1 MARRGLAVMLVLT
14 VGLGCASGPF
24 ARPGNGRMPAP
35 AAVPRAEQVVAHLN
49 QQCQGIQSLEFD
61 RVSIQ
66 AKQGVQTFGV
76 NGMMAYQKPRNFR
89 LMASAL
95 NTTYADVGSNDR
107 EFWFWFNEGDKLQY
121 YCAHEELPQARGLA
135 LPIHPDWVAEALCIQ
150 ELDPAD
156 QYQVRIANQRLEL
169 VSETTG
175 PQGQKLQRI
184 TTVALSGPNGGRII
198 GHQLRSMDGA
208 EIWSA
213 DVTEYQNAAG
223 YTIPRKITLRCPSQR
238 LEMQF
243 KLDGARVNSLVPTPQ
258 TFARP
263 NNYQAVNL
271 ARVNPPSPPAGSPQS
286 IQRVRG
292 GD

>member
-1 MARRGLAVMLVLT
+1 MRRVRCVILMVVSLT
-14 VGLGCASGPF
+14 FGCASGPF
-24 ARPGNGRMPAP
+24 ARPGNGRLAAP
-35 AAVPRAEQVVAHLN
+35 ATVPRADQVVAHLN
-49 QQCQGIQSLEFD
+49 QQCRGIQSLEFE

-66 AKQGVQTFGV
+66 AKHGVQTFGV
-76 NGMMAYQKPRNFR
+76 NGMLAYQKPRNFR

-95 NTTYADVGSNDR
+95 NTTYADVGSNER

-121 YCAHEELPQARGLA
+121 YCAHEDLPHARGLA

-150 ELDPAD
+150 ELDPAE
-156 QYQVRIANQRLEL
+156 QYQVRMGNQRLDL
-169 VSETTG
+169 VGETTG

-198 GHQLRSMDGA
+198 AHQLRSPEGA

-213 DVTEYQNAAG
+213 DVTEYQNVAG
-223 YTIPRKITLRCPSQR
+223 FTIPRKITLRCPSQR

-243 KLDGARVNSLVPTPQ
+243 KLDGARINSLVPTPQ

-263 NNYQAVNL
+263 NHYQAVNL
-271 ARVNPPSPPAGSPQS
+271 ARVGPPSATPQS

-292 GD
+292 SE

>member
-1 MARRGLAVMLVLT
+1 MRRHAIGLAWVLV
-14 VGLGCASGPF
+14 VGVGCASGPF
-24 ARPGNGRMPAP
+24 SRPGPGRLAVPST
-35 AAVPRAEQVVAHLN
+35 VPRAEQVIAHLN
-49 QQCQGIQSLEFD
+49 QQSQGIQSVEFD

-66 AKQGVQTFGV
+66 AKHGVQTFGV
-76 NGMMAYQKPRNFR
+76 SGMLAYQKPRNFR

-95 NTTYADVGSNDR
+95 NTTYADVGSNDH

-135 LPIHPDWVAEALCIQ
+135 IPIHPDWVAEALCIQ

-156 QYQVRIANQRLEL
+156 QYQVRVVQQRLEL
-169 VSETTG
+169 IGQAAG

-184 TTVALSGPNGGRII
+184 ISVALSGPNGGRIV
-198 GHQLRSMDGA
+198 GLQLRGADGA
-208 EIWSA
+208 DVWSA
-213 DVTEYQNAAG
+213 DVTEYQSVG
-223 YTIPRKITLRCPSQR
+223 PHVLPRKITLRCPSQK

-263 NNYQAVNL
+263 TNLPAVNL
-271 ARVNPPSPPAGSPQS
+271 ARVGGPPAAPQS
-286 IQRVRG
+286 LQRVRG
-292 GD
+292 QTD